1 MLYEDEKKRFY
12 KQPDPAVTVYGPT
25 NCRRKLMNAVLVAG
39 GAGYIGSQTVSELIP
54 RGIPVV
60 VLDNLS
66 TGHREAVR
74 SPYFYEGDIAD
85 RDLVD
90 YVIRKHAIRSLIH
103 FAAKSQIGESWRRPE
118 AYFYENT
125 AKSFVFL
132 ETAIKAGVCNLVF
145 SSTAAVYGT
154 PDQCPIR
161 EEARLAPINP
171 YGASKRMIEEYL
183 QWLGSLRKVNW
194 MILRYFNAA
203 GAAID
208 GSLGED
214 HRPETHLIPL
224 IMQSMLQGT
233 ELSVFGT
240 DYDTRDGTC
249 IRDYVHVSDLAQA
262 HILALQALR
271 EGQPGRAL
279 NVGTGQGFSVR
290 EVIEESQRVSGLSL
304 RLKYESR
311 REGDPPVLVADNS
324 RLFKMGWRAQYS
336 QLPILL
342 ATAWNWH
349 KNHPRGYRDTAC

>member
-1 MLYEDEKKRFY
+1 
-12 KQPDPAVTVYGPT
+12 
-25 NCRRKLMNAVLVAG
+25 MNTVLVSG

-54 RGIPVV
+54 LGIPVI

-90 YVIRKHAIRSLIH
+90 YVIRKHEIKSLIH
-103 FAAKSQIGESWRRPE
+103 FAAKSQVAESILCPE
-118 AYFYENT
+118 TYFSENT

-132 ETAIKAGVCNLVF
+132 ETAVKAGVCNLVF
-145 SSTAAVYGT
+145 SSTAAVYGI
-154 PDQCPIR
+154 PDRCPIS
-161 EEARLAPINP
+161 EDARLAPINP

-183 QWLGSLRKVNW
+183 QWVGSLRKVNW
-194 MILRYFNAA
+194 MSLRYFNAA

-224 IMQSMLQGT
+224 VMQAMLQGT

-240 DYDTRDGTC
+240 DYDTPDGTC

-262 HILALQALR
+262 HILALQALQ
-271 EGQPGRAL
+271 EGQPSQSF

-290 EVIEESQRVSGLSL
+290 EVVEESQKVSGQRLG
-304 RLKYESR
+304 LKYESR

-324 RLFKMGWRAQYS
+324 RLIKMGWKAKFS
-336 QLPILL
+336 ELPTLL
-342 ATAWNWH
+342 STAWNWH
-349 KNHPRGYRDTAC
+349 KNHPWGY